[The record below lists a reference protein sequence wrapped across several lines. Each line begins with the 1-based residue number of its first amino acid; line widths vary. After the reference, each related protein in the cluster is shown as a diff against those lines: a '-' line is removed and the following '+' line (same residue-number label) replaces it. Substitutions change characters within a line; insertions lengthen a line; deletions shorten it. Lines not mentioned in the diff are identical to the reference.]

1 MHTETITLQ
10 RKPDGVPVEADF
22 QLTSTTLPDAEFIAP
37 GQVLVRVLALSL
49 DPYLRSA
56 MAGRHMSGTIHPG
69 EVVRGEGLVEV
80 LASRNPRMAPGQRWV
95 AACGWRSHAVLDAP
109 AVEQARSVDAALQP
123 PTLALGGL
131 GMPGLTAWA
140 GFHRLCE
147 ARPGATLVVSAA
159 GGAVGAT
166 VGQLARLA
174 GCRVVGIAGGAAKCA
189 WVTEVAGFDACID
202 HHTQDLRQALQAHC
216 PQGVD
221 IYFDN
226 VGGDTLQAVVEQ
238 LALHARV
245 VLCGLA
251 AQYNATATAIPAAQ
265 PAGPNPAWFIKA
277 RATVRGLV
285 VYDHWADLPLMQAEL
300 GAHHR
305 AGRLHFREDVSH
317 GLASAPTAFCRLM
330 RGENQGKA
338 IVTLQ
343 PTPQGN
349 PL

>member
-1 MHTETITLQ
+1 MHTEAITLQ

-22 QLTSTTLPDAEFIAP
+22 RLASATLPDPESIAP
-37 GQVLVRVLALSL
+37 GEVLVRVLALSL

-80 LASRNPRMAPGQRWV
+80 LASRHPRMAPGQRWV
-95 AACGWRSHAVLDAP
+95 AACGWRSHALLSAP
-109 AVEQARSVDAALQP
+109 AIEQARSVDAALQP

-140 GFHRLCE
+140 GFRRLCE
-147 ARPGATLVVSAA
+147 AQPGATLVVSAA

-189 WVTEVAGFDACID
+189 WVTEVAGFHACID
-202 HHTQDLRQALQAHC
+202 HHTQDLRLALQAHC

-226 VGGDTLQAVVEQ
+226 VGGATLQAVVEQ

-251 AQYNATATAIPAAQ
+251 AQYNTTAAAP

-285 VYDHWADLPLMQAEL
+285 VYDHWADLPAMQAEL

-305 AGRLHFREDVSH
+305 AGSLHFREDISH
-317 GLASAPTAFCRLM
+317 GLASAPAAFCRLM
-330 RGENQGKA
+330 RGENQGKV

-343 PTPQGN
+343 LTSEGSPP
-349 PL
+349 